1 MSCINALMNGLLKM
15 SYPMSL
21 CFGQFFGAQQF
32 DYPLPL
38 ITETR
43 HRQRSHIRDRSFYFS
58 H

>member
-1 MSCINALMNGLLKM
+1 MTCINAFVNGLLKM

-38 ITETR
+38 ITGSR
-43 HRQRSHIRDRSFYFS
+43 YRQRSHIWDCSFYFS
-58 H
+58 Y